1 MKEIIYMKISTKGR
15 YALVVMIELAGNS
28 NNEYIPLKDI
38 AERQQISVK
47 YLEKIVA
54 MLNKAG
60 FVQSNRGNNGGYKLV
75 KEPKEYKVGD
85 ILRAAEGDLA
95 PTGCV
100 TENCVRK
107 DKCKTFEFWQGLDKA
122 IESYVDST
130 TLQDLL

>member
-1 MKEIIYMKISTKGR
+1 MKISTKGR

-38 AERQQISVK
+38 AKRQQISVK

>member
-1 MKEIIYMKISTKGR
+1 MKISTKGR

-75 KEPKEYKVGD
+75 KESKEYKVGD

>member
-1 MKEIIYMKISTKGR
+1 MKISTKGR

-107 DKCKTFEFWQGLDKA
+107 DTCKTFEFWQGLDKA